1 MNNKFKP
8 NPMIKILKLL
18 LVLFFINNAYS
29 QKKNKKP
36 NYPLATSTEERFNG
50 YLDRVYLEEN
60 SIAKNISFRNIGP
73 TVMSGRVTD
82 LSVNPKDPSHFYV
95 AYASGGL
102 WETTNNGN
110 SFNPIF
116 DNQMVMTIGDIEV
129 DWEKDIIYVG
139 TGEKNSSRSSYS
151 GNGIYKSSNG
161 GKNWEYLG
169 LDDSHH
175 IGRIVLHP
183 DNSDIIWVASLGHLY
198 SENSDRGIYKSIDAG
213 KTWNKTLFVNNRTGA
228 IDIVIDPSNPDIL
241 YSAMWE
247 KDRKAWDFDGS
258 GIGSGIYK
266 SVDGGSSWLEVSG
279 GTSGFPD
286 TRGTGRIG
294 LDISISNPN
303 IIYAILDNQDRKP
316 KDEDVSN
323 EGLTKDSFREISEED
338 FLKISDKEL
347 DAFLKQNRFPRDYDA
362 IKVKE
367 LVRNGMISP
376 YALVEYLEDSNS
388 MLFDT
393 PVIGAEVYS
402 SKDSGVTWK
411 KVNEDELNILYFSYG
426 YYFGEIRVDP
436 QDPAK
441 LYVLGVPL
449 LKSID
454 FGKTWESIDFDNMHG
469 DHQALWV
476 NPNRSGHLIA
486 GNDGGLN
493 ISYDDGENWLK
504 YNSTSV
510 GQFYDINV
518 DMKTPY
524 NVYGGFQDNGVWMGP
539 SNYVASL
546 RWHSSGSYPWKSIY
560 GGDGMQTEVDLRDN
574 ETVYTGSQFGN
585 YSRVNTRTGERKRI
599 TPSHK
604 LGERPYRWNWETP
617 IYLSRHNQDI
627 LYMGSNKFHR
637 SLDQGNNFE
646 TLSGDLTNGGIK
658 GNVSYGTLTTIIESS
673 IRYGLIYV
681 GSDDGL
687 IHVSKDGGFSWKN
700 ISGSLPEKMWVSGI
714 YPSNFHQ
721 NRVYV
726 SLNGYRWDNFDAMI
740 YVSDDY
746 GTNWSKIGHNLPKEP
761 VNVIIE
767 DLENEK
773 LVYVGTDHGVYVSLD
788 YGNKFFAFGLGLSN
802 SPVHDL
808 VIHPREK
815 DLVVGTHGRS
825 IYVAGIKY
833 LQMLNEK
840 ILTKNLHF
848 FKVDKLKF
856 NPRWGSRG
864 WGSNYLTPNLEL
876 VFYSKFEGKTEIII
890 YKDDEMKKSIDI
902 DANKGLNFINY
913 DLSVDTKEKST
924 TDNGITYL
932 KKGDYRIEI
941 IQGENS
947 SEEKLIIN

>member
-1 MNNKFKP
+1 
-8 NPMIKILKLL
+8 MIKFLNIIFIF
-18 LVLFFINNAYS
+18 LFVFSNGFS
-29 QKKNKKP
+29 QKKKKKSLFP
-36 NYPLATSTEERFNG
+36 KSTLSSERLEG
-50 YLDRVYLEEN
+50 YLKRISLEEN
-60 SIAKNISFRNIGP
+60 SIVKNIQFRNIGP
-73 TVMSGRVTD
+73 TVMSGRVVD
-82 LSVNPKDPSHFYV
+82 FAVNPDDPSHFYV

-102 WETTNNGN
+102 WETKNNGN

-411 KVNEDELNILYFSYG
+411 KVNEDELNILYFSYA